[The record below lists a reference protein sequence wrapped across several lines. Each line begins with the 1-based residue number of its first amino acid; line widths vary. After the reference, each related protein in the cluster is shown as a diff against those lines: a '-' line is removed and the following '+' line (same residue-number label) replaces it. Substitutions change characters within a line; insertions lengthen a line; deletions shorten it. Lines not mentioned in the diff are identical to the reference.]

1 MSELMEKP
9 KRKLW
14 KRIVGGLAK
23 TVVVLVVLALIARS
37 IINYVAAR
45 KMQTAISQIEAD
57 GDPVTFDDLDA
68 LMPKVDARQDAGRL
82 YDAATVLLLEFDRQK
97 YMDIFHD
104 AMDSWPIKKPADSIL
119 NEIETVLH
127 DNHRVFELVD
137 EGAAISNCR
146 YDLQAQHGFDKALKT
161 LSRFRYAAQL
171 ISLRTRY
178 LAFQGETEQA
188 VDSAVAS
195 LAFPRAFDRQPI
207 IIAYL
212 VQSAIESLAC
222 ADVID
227 LLEIAQLDDAS
238 LRKLQN
244 AINRIDRIE
253 MLGKS
258 LRADRVVAIGM
269 YRNTFIPSGFSNQ
282 MGIYAT
288 PGSAY
293 LIAGQ
298 LEDQRNYIKAAD
310 QPWPKAF
317 EDIKAYKPQSLFGA
331 NLAGSLTSVAQQTG
345 RKITT
350 TRATLTAVMIERYR
364 LANAE
369 YPKSLQQLVPQYTDA
384 VPVDPF
390 TGKELLYRLNED
402 SYTVY
407 GVGENCKDDGG
418 DILDHKKS
426 LDWGVRVRVN
436 HGE

>member
-14 KRIVGGLAK
+14 KRIVVGLAK
-23 TVVVLVVLALIARS
+23 TVVVLVILAMIARS
-37 IINYVAAR
+37 IINYVAAK

-68 LMPKVDARQDAGRL
+68 LMPKVDARQDAGKL
-82 YDAATVLLLEFDRQK
+82 YEAATVLMLESDQQK

-104 AMDSWPIKKPADSIL
+104 AMDRWPLVKPADSIFA
-119 NEIETVLH
+119 EIETVLQ
-127 DNHRVFELVD
+127 DNHRVFELLN
-137 EGAAISNCR
+137 EGAALSHCS

-161 LSRFRYAAQL
+161 LSRFRHTAKL

-188 VDSAVAS
+188 VDSAVTS
-195 LAFPRAFDRQPI
+195 LAFSRAFDRQPI

-227 LLEIAQLDDAS
+227 LLEIAQLDEAS
-238 LRKLQN
+238 LVKLQN
-244 AINRIDRIE
+244 SIARIDRIE

-269 YRNTFIPSGFSNQ
+269 YRNTFISSGFSDQ
-282 MGIYAT
+282 MGIYAA

-317 EDIKAYKPQSLFGA
+317 EDIKAYKPQSLFGT
-331 NLAGSLTSVAQQTG
+331 NLAGSLTSVTLQTG
-345 RKITT
+345 RKISTI
-350 TRATLTAVMIERYR
+350 RATLTAVMIERYK
-364 LANAE
+364 LANDE
-369 YPKSLQQLVPQYTDA
+369 YPKSLQQLVPQYMTE
-384 VPVDPF
+384 VPADPF
-390 TGKELLYRLNED
+390 NEKKLLYRLNED

-407 GVGENCKDDGG
+407 GVGENRKDDGG
-418 DILDHKKS
+418 DILNHKKS
-426 LDWGVRVRVN
+426 TDWGVRVRFDQ
-436 HGE
+436 GE